1 MKAIYLKRAGI
12 ALMTVMA
19 MASCSDV
26 VNIPSYDPYS
36 CDGAPVI
43 EAIYDA
49 QDVSETPQ
57 AITGGVLNQMIKIK
71 GKNLSHVKSISF
83 NGLEVDVRHAA
94 YAERDFCNVTIPR
107 KIPEEV
113 TNKLVYTTEQG
124 TVTVDFPVNIP
135 NLQLDGLKNEFTL
148 QGDKVQVMGDYF
160 DLYGFSKDEELNT
173 ATITIHNDDLGYSE
187 VIPTDSITETYMGIL
202 IPKDAPDNS
211 LITFEWDGMD
221 GRKTKTIPYRMS
233 DQLMFSNMEGDLG
246 WWNDWLKSQLTW
258 GGNSGDPKCLGYQ
271 FIRLQKNQDLSSS
284 IIGSWSWNS
293 TGMGCNWRWLDASA
307 NPEKYVLK
315 FEVCTASSKPFYN
328 YGDNGKA
335 GSRNGG
341 YMITLNGGA
350 TRNQWDPV
358 SDGLNNTYGEWQTI
372 SLPLVDC
379 LGGSVL
385 PTEPDQWVSLEFV
398 CQPNS
403 NEDWQ
408 IDHSFGQFRIEPAE
422 Y

>member
-26 VNIPSYDPYS
+26 VDIPSYDPYS

-124 TVTVDFPVNIP
+124 SVTMDFPVNIP

-211 LITFEWDGMD
+211 LITFVWEAMD
-221 GRKTKTIPYRMS
+221 
-233 DQLMFSNMEGDLG
+233 
-246 WWNDWLKSQLTW
+246 
-258 GGNSGDPKCLGYQ
+258 
-271 FIRLQKNQDLSSS
+271 
-284 IIGSWSWNS
+284 
-293 TGMGCNWRWLDASA
+293 
-307 NPEKYVLK
+307 
-315 FEVCTASSKPFYN
+315 
-328 YGDNGKA
+328 
-335 GSRNGG
+335 
-341 YMITLNGGA
+341 
-350 TRNQWDPV
+350 
-358 SDGLNNTYGEWQTI
+358 
-372 SLPLVDC
+372 
-379 LGGSVL
+379 
-385 PTEPDQWVSLEFV
+385 
-398 CQPNS
+398 
-403 NEDWQ
+403 
-408 IDHSFGQFRIEPAE
+408 
-422 Y
+422 

>member
-26 VNIPSYDPYS
+26 VDIPSYDPYS

-233 DQLMFSNMEGDLG
+233 DQLMFSNMDGDLG

-271 FIRLQKNQDLSSS
+271 SAEKSGPLIVNYRFMELELNWYGLQLA
-284 IIGSWSWNS
+284 
-293 TGMGCNWRWLDASA
+293 LA
-307 NPEKYVLK
+307 
-315 FEVCTASSKPFYN
+315 
-328 YGDNGKA
+328 
-335 GSRNGG
+335 
-341 YMITLNGGA
+341 
-350 TRNQWDPV
+350 
-358 SDGLNNTYGEWQTI
+358 
-372 SLPLVDC
+372 
-379 LGGSVL
+379 
-385 PTEPDQWVSLEFV
+385 
-398 CQPNS
+398 
-403 NEDWQ
+403 
-408 IDHSFGQFRIEPAE
+408 
-422 Y
+422 

>member
-1 MKAIYLKRAGI
+1 M
-12 ALMTVMA
+12 
-19 MASCSDV
+19 
-26 VNIPSYDPYS
+26 
-36 CDGAPVI
+36 
-43 EAIYDA
+43 
-49 QDVSETPQ
+49 SETPQ

-107 KIPEEV
+107 KIPKEV

-124 TVTVDFPVNIP
+124 IVTVDFPVNIP

-233 DQLMFSNMEGDLG
+233 DQLMFSNMDGDLG
-246 WWNDWLKSQLTW
+246 LDELDFVVKKLALIHRYLHAVGGFQLPQIVYSIAHFGIKCNSQFAQNF
-258 GGNSGDPKCLGYQ
+258 GGKIVEN
-271 FIRLQKNQDLSSS
+271 
-284 IIGSWSWNS
+284 
-293 TGMGCNWRWLDASA
+293 
-307 NPEKYVLK
+307 
-315 FEVCTASSKPFYN
+315 
-328 YGDNGKA
+328 
-335 GSRNGG
+335 
-341 YMITLNGGA
+341 
-350 TRNQWDPV
+350 V
-358 SDGLNNTYGEWQTI
+358 S
-372 SLPLVDC
+372 
-379 LGGSVL
+379 
-385 PTEPDQWVSLEFV
+385 
-398 CQPNS
+398 
-403 NEDWQ
+403 
-408 IDHSFGQFRIEPAE
+408 
-422 Y
+422 